1 MQKSQ
6 WLSALK
12 LLTKTDIVVIS
23 LILLSGVLS
32 FLYTLY
38 SKSQNTQVV
47 IHYDNAIFSVE
58 SLNKNAV
65 IPVNT
70 VLQVEI
76 LNGKAKIIHSTCKNL
91 ICERMGWSNSQP
103 IICVPNKVYLEFPMS
118 KGEEIFITY

>member
-6 WLSALK
+6 WLETLK
-12 LLTKTDIVVIS
+12 LLTKTDIVIIS

-32 FLYTLY
+32 FLYTLFC
-38 SKSQNTQVV
+38 KSQTNQVIIHHDNT
-47 IHYDNAIFSVE
+47 IFCVE
-58 SLNKNAV
+58 NLNKNAV

-76 LNGKAKIIHSTCKNL
+76 LHGKARIVHSTCKNL

-103 IICVPNKVYLEFPMS
+103 IICVPNKVYLEFPKS
-118 KGEEIFITY
+118 NGDEIFITH